1 MGEFKTN
8 VQNHMLI
15 RLGGLCG
22 ILGSVLSLVMVFAAT
37 VISPWFRW
45 DTNALSELGVGEV
58 SLVFNSAVV
67 IGGVLNFIFALG
79 ARKYLSER
87 RVVRIGAALVML
99 SSVCLAL
106 VGIFTVTYHFAHAI
120 VSLGYFVLAP
130 TGFILIGLGTERDTI
145 RTLSIVTGI
154 AALLAILILPMMFLV
169 VPFKVGFAVPEMIE
183 ALILAAWIVFMGVR
197 LLRAPYGGNWIE

>member
-1 MGEFKTN
+1 MDEFKTN
-8 VQNHMLI
+8 MQDHMLI

-58 SLVFNSAVV
+58 SLIFNSAVV

-79 ARKYLSER
+79 AREYLSGR
-87 RVVRIGAALVML
+87 RAVRIGAALIML

-106 VGIFTVTYHFAHAI
+106 VGIFTIAYHFAHAI

-145 RTLSIVTGI
+145 RTISIVTGI
-154 AALLAILILPMMFLV
+154 AALLAILILPIIFLV
-169 VPFKVGFAVPEMIE
+169 VPFKVGFAVPEMVE
-183 ALILAAWIVFMGVR
+183 ALILAAWMVFMGVR
-197 LLRAPYGGNWIE
+197 LLRAPCGGN

>member
-79 ARKYLSER
+79 VRKYLSER

-99 SSVCLAL
+99 SSVCLAF
-106 VGIFTVTYHFAHAI
+106 VGIFTVAYHFAHAI
-120 VSLGYFVLAP
+120 VSLGYFVSAP

-154 AALLAILILPMMFLV
+154 AALLAILILPMIFLV

>member
-1 MGEFKTN
+1 MDEFRTN
-8 VQNHMLI
+8 LQNHMLM

-87 RVVRIGAALVML
+87 RVIRIGVALIML

-106 VGIFTVTYHFAHAI
+106 VGIFTVAYHFAHAI
-120 VSLGYFVLAP
+120 VSLGYFVSAP
-130 TGFILIGLGTERDTI
+130 TGFILIGLGTERGTI
-145 RTLSIVTGI
+145 RTPSIVTGI
-154 AALLAILILPMMFLV
+154 AALLAILIMPMMFLV
-169 VPFKVGFAVPEMIE
+169 MPFKVGFAVPEMIE

-197 LLRAPYGGNWIE
+197 LLRADQDVR

>member
-1 MGEFKTN
+1 MDEFKTT

-22 ILGSVLSLVMVFAAT
+22 ILGSVLALGMVFVAT

-58 SLVFNSAVV
+58 SLIFNSAVI

-79 ARKYLSER
+79 VRKYLSGR
-87 RVVRIGAALVML
+87 RVIRIGAALIML
-99 SSVCLAL
+99 SSVCLAF
-106 VGIFTVTYHFAHAI
+106 VGIFTIEYHFAHAI

-130 TGFILIGLGTERDTI
+130 IGFILIGLGTERDTI
-145 RTLSIVTGI
+145 RTPSIVTGI
-154 AALLAILILPMMFLV
+154 AALLAILMLPMMFLV
-169 VPFKVGFAVPEMIE
+169 MPFKVGFAVPEMIE
-183 ALILAAWIVFMGVR
+183 ALILAAWMVFIGVK
-197 LLRAPYGGNWIE
+197 LLRAQYLRN

>member
-106 VGIFTVTYHFAHAI
+106 VGIFTVAYHFAHAI

-154 AALLAILILPMMFLV
+154 AALLAILILPMIFLV

>member
-1 MGEFKTN
+1 MGEFKTD
-8 VQNHMLI
+8 VQDHMLL

-58 SLVFNSAVV
+58 SLIFNSAVV

-79 ARKYLSER
+79 ARKYLSGR
-87 RVVRIGAALVML
+87 RVVRIGVALIML

-106 VGIFTVTYHFAHAI
+106 VGIFTVAYHFAHAI
-120 VSLGYFVLAP
+120 VSLGYFVSAP
-130 TGFILIGLGTERDTI
+130 IGFILIGLGTEIDTI
-145 RTLSIVTGI
+145 RTASIITGI
-154 AALLAILILPMMFLV
+154 AALLAILTLPMIFPVM
-169 VPFKVGFAVPEMIE
+169 PFKVGFAVPEMIE
-183 ALILAAWIVFMGVR
+183 ALILAAWMVFMGVK
-197 LLRAPYGGNWIE
+197 LLRADRGIR

>member
-45 DTNALSELGVGEV
+45 DTNTLSELGVGEV

-79 ARKYLSER
+79 VRKYLSER
-87 RVVRIGAALVML
+87 RVVRIGAVLIML
-99 SSVCLAL
+99 SSVCLAF
-106 VGIFTVTYHFAHAI
+106 VGVFTIEYHFAHAI
-120 VSLGYFVLAP
+120 VSLGYFVSAP
-130 TGFILIGLGTERDTI
+130 IGFIMIGWGTERETI
-145 RTLSIVTGI
+145 RTPSIVTGI
-154 AALLAILILPMMFLV
+154 AALLAILILPMIFLV
-169 VPFKVGFAVPEMIE
+169 MPFKVGFAVPEMIE
-183 ALILAAWIVFMGVR
+183 ALILAAWMVFMGVK
-197 LLRAPYGGNWIE
+197 LLRADRDVR

>member
-15 RLGGLCG
+15 MLGGLCG
-22 ILGSVLSLVMVFAAT
+22 ILGSVLALGMVFAVT

-79 ARKYLSER
+79 ARKYLSGR
-87 RVVRIGAALVML
+87 RVVRIGVALVML

-106 VGIFTVTYHFAHAI
+106 VGIFTVAYHFAHAI

-130 TGFILIGLGTERDTI
+130 TGFTLIWLGTERDTI

-169 VPFKVGFAVPEMIE
+169 VPFKVGFAVPEIIE
-183 ALILAAWIVFMGVR
+183 ALILAAWMVFMGVR
-197 LLRAPYGGNWIE
+197 LLRADQDVR